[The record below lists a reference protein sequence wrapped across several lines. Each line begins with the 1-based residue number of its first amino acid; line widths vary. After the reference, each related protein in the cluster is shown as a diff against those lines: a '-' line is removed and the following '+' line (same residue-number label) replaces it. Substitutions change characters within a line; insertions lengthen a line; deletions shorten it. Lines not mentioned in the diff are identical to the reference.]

1 MAVYLDCNATTP
13 IEKEV
18 SDKVNHFLVAE
29 FGNEGSHTHEHGM
42 RARKAVQEARDHVGK
57 VLDVTRNEIIFTSG
71 ATESNNLAILGL
83 KEFGINNKKKHIIS
97 SVIEHKAVL
106 EPLEQLRKDGFKIDL
121 IPCEKD
127 GRIDCEKIIRK
138 VRPDT
143 LLVSLMHVNNE
154 TGIRQPI
161 QALCAEFEDLEKS
174 FSSSNYNPKDCFL
187 HVDAAQGFGKDI
199 ETLRNKR
206 IDLISISGHKIYGPK
221 GIGALITK
229 LRNFKKPPLKPLFF
243 GGGQEHKLRPGTLP
257 VHLIAGLGEAAKI
270 ALRDIKKRKEL
281 NNKIFDQIKE
291 LINAIAGKING
302 DSKHLLGNCINF
314 SIPKVDAEAFM
325 LSTKD
330 LIAISNGSAC
340 TSTTYEPSHV
350 IKAITEDKDR
360 IRGAIRI
367 SWCHLTEENI
377 PIVEIKKRL
386 ENII

>member
-1 MAVYLDCNATTP
+1 MSIYLDCNATTP

-18 SDKVNHFLVAE
+18 NERIAHFLVE
-29 FGNEGSHTHEHGM
+29 DFGNEGSHTHEHGM
-42 RARKAVQEARDHVGK
+42 RARKAVEEARDEIGK
-57 VLDVTRNEIIFTSG
+57 VLSVTRNEIIFTSG

-83 KEFGINNKKKHIIS
+83 KEFGLKNNKKHIIS

-106 EPLEQLRKDGFKIDL
+106 EPLEELKKEGFEIDL
-121 IPCEKD
+121 IPCEQD
-127 GRIDCEKIIRK
+127 GRIDRNKITKK

-154 TGIRQPI
+154 TGIKQPI
-161 QALCAEFEDLEKS
+161 QELCESLKD
-174 FSSSNYNPKDCFL
+174 KDCFF
-187 HVDAAQGFGKDI
+187 HIDAAQGFGKDI

-229 LRNFKKPPLKPLFF
+229 LRNFEKPPLKPLFF

-257 VHLIAGLGEAAKI
+257 VHLIVGLGEAAKM

-281 NNKIFDQIKE
+281 NNKIFDQVKE
-291 LINAIAGKING
+291 LINAIDGKING
-302 DSKHLLGNCINF
+302 DPKHLLGNCINF

-330 LIAISNGSAC
+330 LIAVSNGSAC

-367 SWCHLTEENI
+367 SWCHLTREKI
-377 PIVEIKKRL
+377 PIAEIKKRL
-386 ENII
+386 NNLA

>member
-1 MAVYLDCNATTP
+1 MSIYLDCNATTP

-18 SDKVNHFLVAE
+18 NERIAHFLVE
-29 FGNEGSHTHEHGM
+29 DFGNEGSHTHEHGM
-42 RARKAVQEARDHVGK
+42 RARKAVEEARDEIGK
-57 VLDVTRNEIIFTSG
+57 VLSVTRNEIIFTSG

-83 KEFGINNKKKHIIS
+83 KEFGLKNNKKHIIS

-106 EPLEQLRKDGFKIDL
+106 EPLEELKKEGFEIDL
-121 IPCEKD
+121 IPCEQD
-127 GRIDCEKIIRK
+127 GRIDRNKITKK

-154 TGIRQPI
+154 TGIKQPI
-161 QALCAEFEDLEKS
+161 QELCESLKD
-174 FSSSNYNPKDCFL
+174 KDCFF

-229 LRNFKKPPLKPLFF
+229 LRNFEKPPLKPLFF

-257 VHLIAGLGEAAKI
+257 VHLIAGLGETAKI

-281 NNKIFDQIKE
+281 NNKIFDQVKE
-291 LINAIAGKING
+291 LINAIDGKING
-302 DSKHLLGNCINF
+302 DPKHLLGNCINF

-330 LIAISNGSAC
+330 LIAVSNGSAC

-367 SWCHLTEENI
+367 SWCHLTREKI
-377 PIVEIKKRL
+377 PIAEIKKRL
-386 ENII
+386 NNLA

>member
-106 EPLEQLRKDGFKIDL
+106 EPLEQLKKDGFEVDL
-121 IPCEKD
+121 IPCEKN
-127 GRIDCEKIIRK
+127 GRVDYSKIAEK
-138 VRPDT
+138 VRSDT

-154 TGIRQPI
+154 TGIVQPI
-161 QALCAEFEDLEKS
+161 KELCSALD
-174 FSSSNYNPKDCFL
+174 NKDCFF

-229 LRNFKKPPLKPLFF
+229 LRNFEKPPIKPLFF
-243 GGGQEHKLRPGTLP
+243 GGGQEQKLRPGTLP
-257 VHLIAGLGEAAKI
+257 VHLIVGLGEAAKI
-270 ALRDIKKRKEL
+270 ALRDIKKRKEI

-291 LINAIAGKING
+291 LINTIGGKING
-302 DSKHLLGNCINF
+302 EPKYLLGNCINF

-330 LIAISNGSAC
+330 FIAVSNGSAC

>member
-1 MAVYLDCNATTP
+1 MSIYLDCNATTP

-18 SDKVNHFLVAE
+18 NERIAHFLVE
-29 FGNEGSHTHEHGM
+29 DFGNEGSHTHEHGM
-42 RARKAVQEARDHVGK
+42 RARKAVEEARDEIGK
-57 VLDVTRNEIIFTSG
+57 VLSVTRNEIIFTSG

-83 KEFGINNKKKHIIS
+83 KEFGLKNNKKHIIS

-106 EPLEQLRKDGFKIDL
+106 EPLEELKKEGFEIDL
-121 IPCEKD
+121 IPCEQD
-127 GRIDCEKIIRK
+127 GRIDRNKITKK

-154 TGIRQPI
+154 IGIKQPI
-161 QALCAEFEDLEKS
+161 QELCESLKD
-174 FSSSNYNPKDCFL
+174 KDCFF
-187 HVDAAQGFGKDI
+187 HIDAAQGFGKDI

-229 LRNFKKPPLKPLFF
+229 LRNFEKPPLKPLFF

-257 VHLIAGLGEAAKI
+257 VHLIAGLGETAKI

-281 NNKIFDQIKE
+281 NNKIFDQVKE
-291 LINAIAGKING
+291 LINTVGGKING
-302 DSKHLLGNCINF
+302 DPKHLLGNCINF